1 MDDEI
6 MPQNSSLYNS
16 EDDDTSL
23 RIDNQPAYLL
33 SRRLGV
39 SLAHA
44 RVIAELLGCNG
55 GAE

>member
-1 MDDEI
+1 MDEPN
-6 MPQNSSLYNS
+6 MPQNYLRRNS
-16 EDDDTSL
+16 DDDDTSL
-23 RIDNQPAYLL
+23 GIDKQPAYLL

-55 GAE
+55 GLE